1 MISFNTTVSTDRR
14 HLSSSL
20 CFIHWEEN
28 MFWDVTGSG
37 LLHDCYCLCYVG
49 VIVVQRRGGERQR
62 ETTRPLYLSSFSMRI
77 FFTLLLSFIL
87 FLFFSLSLSLS
98 LSFSVLLSHYLYF
111 HLSLILPL
119 SALCFYLSV
128 PLSCLSHLLDWVNGL
143 GLEGREVRG
152 AFNRTLVV

>member
-1 MISFNTTVSTDRR
+1 MMSFNMTVSTDRS

-49 VIVVQRRGGERQR
+49 VNVVQRRGGERQR

-87 FLFFSLSLSLS
+87 FLFFSLCLSLCLSPS
-98 LSFSVLLSHYLYF
+98 LSFSLTISISVFLSF
-111 HLSLILPL
+111 S
-119 SALCFYLSV
+119 LSV
-128 PLSCLSHLLDWVNGL
+128 LFVFVSLYPYPVFHTFLNGL